1 LFVVEDDAIM
11 ASNNTRYV
19 YPKYRNTD
27 INQNTVQT
35 LLKTINTMSR
45 RCKAQGNT
53 DDVLERI
60 RSIIVLHRP
69 HLISSPL
76 QLPELIVEALNPYGP
91 QQITHNFNYKYDYN
105 SNVGGNAVG
114 GGGGG
119 GFDPFGAPSQP
130 SAPPQPPPGFSPQQP
145 TASSSTAAPPPV
157 QMISYNQIPPTSYM
171 YPPNANNAAG
181 ASGVNVSGN
190 FTSPPPPPPPS
201 SSAAATSILPAD
213 LSQDEIDTL
222 DSLNRKSVDSP
233 NVFNYTE
240 LIMYIMKISI
250 KYISTNIYATSLR
263 QVYTMGKNFSNDL
276 TQLISC
282 IRRSTSIALPAD
294 LTPLCQIVS
303 QFINA
308 YVSLSGTITN
318 DMVNI
323 SDLTSVERVK
333 RLIVYTNEQFN
344 FNWNQNDSTAA
355 AITTAATNVG
365 VAVQQTANFE
375 AKNREISQL
384 RSAIDTELAEKNGEI
399 ENLKLSI
406 GRLETDMQL
415 LQSKH
420 DTIKIDNARLA
431 AQNEQY
437 KNETEQ
443 SRIAKNDAGEKI
455 AKLTLNYDRLKNEN
469 EELRNKIVHLTDENG
484 ALKLKEQKLSK
495 ENASIKQ
502 TLVTTRGDSEKS
514 SQTITSLKFS
524 SNILEQNNNA
534 LRTQIEILQKEN
546 DELKNVSI
554 QLNEQ
559 LARYRTETERAPPP
573 LMDVDETN
581 RSLLPIMN
589 VEESSDD
596 GGGSYS
602 SFRVKK
608 ERQIEQENAM
618 LSKKTLESDLEMFQ
632 NYIENV
638 TPTNIDLINTIE
650 KLRIN
655 LSEIEKERNE
665 SLSLSEQL
673 KLERDSKIE
682 IEKEVNFLRQNLSK
696 NIKIQA
702 DILDL
707 KLNENVAKM
716 ETRLLNIS
724 TDMNNLNVQLDQ
736 FVQFEQDQIVKYET
750 LARSMATDVLQ
761 QFYPQEMPL

>member
-1 LFVVEDDAIM
+1 M
-11 ASNNTRYV
+11 ASNNTRFV

-35 LLKTINTMSR
+35 LLKTISTMSR

-53 DDVLERI
+53 DDVLDRI

-114 GGGGG
+114 GTAGG
-119 GFDPFGAPSQP
+119 GFDPFGAPAQP
-130 SAPPQPPPGFSPQQP
+130 PAPYQPPPPPPPGFPQQP
-145 TASSSTAAPPPV
+145 TASSSTAPPV
-157 QMISYNQIPPTSYM
+157 QMISYNQIPPSYM
-171 YPPNANNAAG
+171 YTPNANNNNTAG
-181 ASGVNVSGN
+181 GSGGNVNGN
-190 FTSPPPPPPPS
+190 FNSPPPPPPS
-201 SSAAATSILPAD
+201 STVTSILPAD
-213 LSQDEIDTL
+213 LSQEEIETL

-240 LIMYIMKISI
+240 LIMYITKISI
-250 KYISTNIYATSLR
+250 KYISTNIYTTSLR

-282 IRRSTSIALPAD
+282 IRRSTSITLPAD
-294 LTPLCQIVS
+294 LMPLCQIVS

-308 YVSLSGTITN
+308 YVSLSGRITN

-344 FNWNQNDSTAA
+344 YNWNQNDSVS
-355 AITTAATNVG
+355 TAATATNVEIG
-365 VAVQQTANFE
+365 AQRTANFD
-375 AKNREISQL
+375 AKNREILQL
-384 RSAIDTELAEKNGEI
+384 RSTIETELAQKNGDI

-406 GRLETDMQL
+406 GKLETNVRL

-420 DTIKIDNARLA
+420 DTIQIDNARLA
-431 AQNEQY
+431 TQNEQY
-437 KNETEQ
+437 KNEIEQ
-443 SRIAKNDAGEKI
+443 SRIAKNDAVEKI
-455 AKLTLNYDRLKNEN
+455 SKLTLNYDRLKNEN
-469 EELRNKIVHLTDENG
+469 EELKNNIQRLNDENN
-484 ALKLKEQKLSK
+484 ALKLKEQKLS
-495 ENASIKQ
+495 EESASIKE
-502 TLVTTRGDSEKS
+502 TLVTTKGDFEKS
-514 SQTITSLKFS
+514 SQAVTSLKFS
-524 SNILEQNNNA
+524 SNVLEQNNNA
-534 LRTQIEILQKEN
+534 LRMQITELQKEN
-546 DELKNVSI
+546 AELKNVSI
-554 QLNEQ
+554 QLNQQ
-559 LARYRTETERAPPP
+559 LARYRTETERPPPP
-573 LMDVDETN
+573 LMDVDE
-581 RSLLPIMN
+581 SEKLLLPN
-589 VEESSDD
+589 VEEENNDND
-596 GGGSYS
+596 NGSYS

-608 ERQIEQENAM
+608 ERQIEQESAI

-665 SLSLSEQL
+665 SLSLTEQL

-682 IEKEVNFLRQNLSK
+682 IEREVNFLRQNLSK
-696 NIKIQA
+696 NIKAQA
-702 DILDL
+702 DVLDL
-707 KLNENVAKM
+707 KINENLTKM
-716 ETRLLNIS
+716 ETKLLNIS
-724 TDMNNLNVQLDQ
+724 TDMDNLNVQIDQ
-736 FVQFEQDQIVKYET
+736 VVQFEQDQIVKYET
-750 LARSMATDVLQ
+750 LARSMAADVLQ
-761 QFYPQEMPL
+761 KFYPQEVPM